1 MKRRNFLKYTA
12 PLTAT
17 PLMLSGASMMRPFAT
32 ERMLTTLTD
41 DCAEV
46 ADRVLVLV
54 QLSGG
59 NDGLNT
65 IIPVNQYDAYMGI
78 RPTVGISQADY
89 IELDTT
95 MALEDQVA
103 LNPGMTQIKS
113 MYDAGMVNVIQGVS
127 YDNQNRSHFKSRDL
141 YWTGGDGLAE
151 NSNIEN
157 GWMGRYLDGAF
168 PGVAGNPSSGMVDPL
183 GIELGQ
189 SKPSLGFTSANMNE
203 VSINLYN
210 QDPGGYFSLVNSVGG
225 EPINNVPATKY
236 GEELDFIMG
245 IENSVEVYAERITEV
260 FNAGSNSSVTYP
272 DYDLADQFK
281 TIARLLAGGCKT
293 KIFLTRIG
301 GFDTHNNQVVSGSTG
316 TGDHAELWTKISESI
331 KAFTDDLT
339 ALGLEQKV
347 ITATFSEFGRK
358 AVENGNF
365 GTDHGTLSNMLL
377 FGSSVNPGITGT
389 NVDLS
394 NLEQGTQL
402 QGMQNDYRQ
411 VFSTVLQDW
420 LGATDEL
427 VSTAFPTAMFAKI
440 PIIGTEAIADPICY
454 GATALPIELS
464 VFEANVIN
472 EEEVELIWRTA
483 LEVDAEYFEVQRS
496 AEGEDFDTI
505 GEVAAE
511 GRPSSYD
518 FTDESPLKGVSY
530 YRLKQ
535 VENNGRFTYS
545 SVEKIEI
552 ESKIIKSIRLSP
564 NPTRLNSFVNLT
576 AYEDSSATLQVVSMQ
591 GMVHRTESI
600 EIQKGFNKFPID
612 AERLSSGIY
621 IVSLTNDEGK
631 IIGQEQLLVQK

>member
-32 ERMLTTLTD
+32 EKMLATLTE

-54 QLSGG
+54 QLAGG

-65 IIPVNQYDAYMGI
+65 IIPVNQHSLYTEL
-78 RPTVGISQADY
+78 RPTIGISQLDY

-95 MALEDQVA
+95 MPVVDQVA
-103 LNPGMTQIKS
+103 LHPSMTHIKN
-113 MYDAGMVNVIQGVS
+113 MYDSGLVNVVQGVS
-127 YDNQNRSHFKSRDL
+127 YDNQNKSHFKSRDL
-141 YWTGGDGLAE
+141 YWTGGDGLDG
-151 NSNIEN
+151 NGNLDN

-168 PGVAGNPSSGMVDPL
+168 PGVAGNPASGMLDPL
-183 GIELGQ
+183 GIQLGA
-189 SKPSLGFTSANMNE
+189 SKPSLGFASANINE
-203 VSINLYN
+203 VSINLYK
-210 QDPGGYFSLVNSVGG
+210 QDLGGYFSLVNSVGG
-225 EPINNVPATKY
+225 APINNVPATKY
-236 GEELDFIMG
+236 GEELDYIMS
-245 IENSVEVYAERITEV
+245 IENNVEVYAGRITDV

-272 DYDLADQFK
+272 DTDLADQFK
-281 TIARLLAGGCKT
+281 TIARLLVGGCKT
-293 KIFLTRIG
+293 KIFLTTID
-301 GFDTHNNQVVSGSTG
+301 GFDTHNNQVVGGATG
-316 TGDHAELWTKISESI
+316 TGKHADIWSNISESI
-331 KAFTDDLT
+331 KAFIDDLT
-339 ALGLEQKV
+339 ILGVEQKV

-394 NLEQGTQL
+394 NLHQGTQL
-402 QGMQNDYRQ
+402 QGTQNDYRQ

-420 LGATDEL
+420 LGAADDL
-427 VSTAFPTAMFAKI
+427 VSTAFPTATFAKI
-440 PIIGTEAIADPICY
+440 PIIGTAKIVDPTCY
-454 GATALPIELS
+454 TGVVLPIELS
-464 VFEANVIN
+464 LFEADVISEN
-472 EEEVELIWRTA
+472 EVELNWRTA
-483 LEVDAEYFEVQRS
+483 LEIDAEFFEVQRS
-496 AEGEDFDTI
+496 ADGEDFDTI

-518 FTDESPLKGVSY
+518 FTDDNPLKGISY

-535 VENNGRFTYS
+535 VENAGRFSYS
-545 SVEKIEI
+545 SIEKVEI

-600 EIQKGFNKFPID
+600 EIQKGFNKFLVD
-612 AERLSSGIY
+612 AERLSSGMY
-621 IVSLTNDEGK
+621 IVSLINKDGK

>member
-1 MKRRNFLKYTA
+1 
-12 PLTAT
+12 
-17 PLMLSGASMMRPFAT
+17 
-32 ERMLTTLTD
+32 
-41 DCAEV
+41 
-46 ADRVLVLV
+46 
-54 QLSGG
+54 
-59 NDGLNT
+59 
-65 IIPVNQYDAYMGI
+65 
-78 RPTVGISQADY
+78 
-89 IELDTT
+89 
-95 MALEDQVA
+95 
-103 LNPGMTQIKS
+103 
-113 MYDAGMVNVIQGVS
+113 
-127 YDNQNRSHFKSRDL
+127 
-141 YWTGGDGLAE
+141 
-151 NSNIEN
+151 
-157 GWMGRYLDGAF
+157 
-168 PGVAGNPSSGMVDPL
+168 
-183 GIELGQ
+183 
-189 SKPSLGFTSANMNE
+189 
-203 VSINLYN
+203 
-210 QDPGGYFSLVNSVGG
+210 
-225 EPINNVPATKY
+225 
-236 GEELDFIMG
+236 
-245 IENSVEVYAERITEV
+245 
-260 FNAGSNSSVTYP
+260 
-272 DYDLADQFK
+272 
-281 TIARLLAGGCKT
+281 
-293 KIFLTRIG
+293 
-301 GFDTHNNQVVSGSTG
+301 
-316 TGDHAELWTKISESI
+316 
-331 KAFTDDLT
+331 
-339 ALGLEQKV
+339 
-347 ITATFSEFGRK
+347 
-358 AVENGNF
+358 
-365 GTDHGTLSNMLL
+365 
-377 FGSSVNPGITGT
+377 
-389 NVDLS
+389 
-394 NLEQGTQL
+394 
-402 QGMQNDYRQ
+402 
-411 VFSTVLQDW
+411 
-420 LGATDEL
+420 
-427 VSTAFPTAMFAKI
+427 MFAKI